1 MHQPTDNVGG
11 PDDHPS
17 VRPARLSVP
26 PSSVV
31 DMEERWSTEHV
42 LSLAPDQAS
51 RKAAGKLSAPA
62 PWSEAGWGQ
71 GALWG
76 LCKGSGSTPYR
87 TVVELATPAYNCSC
101 PSRKFPCKHA
111 LGLLLLWSGSPEAV
125 AESAAPPEWAAE
137 WLDGR
142 QQTAERRA
150 AKAEAVAA
158 DPDAARRRAEKRS
171 ARVAAGAQELRLRLA
186 DRVRHGLADQTSAVG
201 GWSEVAARMVDAQA
215 PGLAS
220 RVRELDSTPQEGL
233 LAEYAL
239 LHLLAGAYGRIG
251 GLPEPLAATVRARVG
266 FTTDTAELLAGPTV
280 RDRWLV
286 LGSRTVAPE
295 GAADGGLTTR
305 RIWLR
310 GAKTGRPALLLAFGR
325 PGQAPDLALPTGRL
339 LESELAFH
347 PGARPLRAVLGTRYG
362 APEPGPAGPPV
373 GLSPDEAVAAYGAA
387 VADDPWL
394 ESWPVVLSGVV
405 PVLGS
410 EGWHLTDGRH
420 TLPIRRGSAP
430 ESALWRLAA
439 VSAGHPVTL
448 FGEYGHA
455 GFAPV
460 TAWGQDGRP
469 TGVAQ

>member
-1 MHQPTDNVGG
+1 
-11 PDDHPS
+11 
-17 VRPARLSVP
+17 
-26 PSSVV
+26 
-31 DMEERWSTEHV
+31 MEERWSTEHV

-51 RKAAGKLSAPA
+51 CKAAGKLSAPA
-62 PWSEAGWGQ
+62 PWSQTGWGQ

-76 LCKGSGSTPYR
+76 QCKGSGSTPYR
-87 TVVELATPAYNCSC
+87 TVVELATPAYKCTC

-125 AESAAPPEWAAE
+125 AEGAEPPEWAAE
-137 WLDGR
+137 WLNGR
-142 QQTAERRA
+142 QQRSEQAVQRRT
-150 AKAEAVAA
+150 AKAEAEAA
-158 DPDAARRRAEKRS
+158 DPAAARRRADRRA

-186 DRVRHGLADQTSAVG
+186 DRVRHGLADHTAATG
-201 GWSEVAARMVDAQA
+201 GWGEVAARMVDAQA

-220 RVRELDSTPQEGL
+220 RVRELDDTPQQGL

-239 LHLLAGAYGRIG
+239 LHLLAGAYGRVG
-251 GLPEPLAATVRARVG
+251 QLPDPLAATVRARVG
-266 FTTDTAELLAGPTV
+266 FTTETAELLAGPTT

-286 LGSRTVAPE
+286 LGARDTSDER
-295 GAADGGLTTR
+295 LTTR
-305 RIWLR
+305 RLWLR

-339 LESELAFH
+339 LEAELAFH
-347 PGARPLRAVLGTRYG
+347 PGVRPLRAVLGTRYG
-362 APEPGPAGPPV
+362 APEAGPAEAPA
-373 GLSPDEAVAAYGAA
+373 GLSVTEAVTEYGAA

-394 ESWPVVLSGVV
+394 ESWPTTLSGIV

-410 EGWHLTDGRH
+410 DGWQLTDGRH
-420 TLPIRRGSAP
+420 SVPVRRGSVP

-439 VSAGHPVTL
+439 VSAGHPITL

-460 TAWGQDGRP
+460 TAWGHDHRP